1 MQTVHGTEGHM
12 AVYGPVC
19 HPQNIIKI
27 EAKLRAIY
35 YFGVTDRSIN
45 CHLVKSAM
53 NYLLY
58 YTQLTKTT
66 PIRTQLDALYGHF

>member
-12 AVYGPVC
+12 AVYEPVW
-19 HPQNIIKI
+19 HTQNIIKT
-27 EAKLRAIY
+27 EAKLR
-35 YFGVTDRSIN
+35 
-45 CHLVKSAM
+45 AM

-66 PIRTQLDALYGHF
+66 PIRTQLDALNGHF

>member
-27 EAKLRAIY
+27 EAKLRA
-35 YFGVTDRSIN
+35 
-45 CHLVKSAM
+45 M